1 MHIINPI
8 PSNMSPSA
16 DILELDRSNRS
27 LPIERGFCGDGWRGG
42 SGEESDD
49 DCQSVR
55 SLPLLNDDD
64 YFYYH
69 GADGQEKGDSSDDEE
84 AIDHVGALIRP
95 RAGIGQPASHLQFTV
110 QPEGKESR
118 QQNQPQAPFKVK
130 STSDAMS
137 EM

>member
-1 MHIINPI
+1 
-8 PSNMSPSA
+8 MSPSA
-16 DILELDRSNRS
+16 DNELDRSNRS
-27 LPIERGFCGDGWRGG
+27 LPIERGFCGDWRGG
-42 SGEESDD
+42 GEETDD

-69 GADGQEKGDSSDDEE
+69 GADGQEKGDGSDDEE

-95 RAGIGQPASHLQFTV
+95 RTGIGQPASQLQFTV

>member
-1 MHIINPI
+1 MNRINPI

-16 DILELDRSNRS
+16 DNELVDR
-27 LPIERGFCGDGWRGG
+27 LPIERGFCG
-42 SGEESDD
+42 GEESDD
-49 DCQSVR
+49 ECQSVR

-69 GADGQEKGDSSDDEE
+69 GAYCQEKGDGSDDEE
-84 AIDHVGALIRP
+84 QIDHVGALI
-95 RAGIGQPASHLQFTV
+95 GQPASQLQFTV

-118 QQNQPQAPFKVK
+118 QQNKPQAPFKFK